1 MINMANS
8 AKSKDTILESWPG
21 LKEDL
26 ITFLSDTD
34 SWIVTELRKG
44 IKAKDWSRITKVVE
58 IMESMHNLS
67 HSH

>member
-1 MINMANS
+1 MAT
-8 AKSKDTILESWPG
+8 AARPKDTIVESWPG
-21 LKEDL
+21 LRQDL

-34 SWIVTELRKG
+34 SWIIAELRKG
-44 IKAKDWSRITKVVE
+44 LKAKDWSRITKVVE